1 MISDLSIKRPVL
13 AIVLS
18 ALIVVIGIAAL
29 LRLPVR
35 ELPDVD
41 TAVVTITTTYPGAAP
56 EIIDTE
62 IIEVIEGGISGVDGI
77 RSIRSSS
84 RLGRGRIVVE
94 FVTTRDI
101 DQAAND
107 VRDAVGRV
115 SIDLPEEADAPE
127 IVKTDSDAQPIM
139 RIAITSDRM
148 TPADINDYA
157 SRFIVDRLSVLNGVA
172 QVEIFGERRYAIRI
186 WLNREALA
194 ARNLTVADVESA
206 LRRNNVELP
215 AGELESVSRQFTIRT
230 DTRLRSEEEFREI
243 VVAQV
248 GGFPIR
254 LGDLAQVEL
263 GVEDDNSI
271 VRSNGQAAVGL
282 GVLRQSQANT
292 IEVSNQV
299 RAELE
304 ALRPT
309 LPEGMSVMVSSD
321 DAIFISQSIEEVV
334 IALGLSVMLVIAVIF
349 LFLHSA
355 RATIVPAVTIPVAV
369 IGTLAFIYAFGF
381 SINVLTLLA
390 LLLAIGLVVDDAIV
404 VLENIQ
410 RRVEEGEHPLAAAFL
425 GTRQVTFAVIAT
437 SLTLVSVFLPI
448 STLEGQ
454 VGRLFAEF
462 GIVMAAAVAIS
473 SFVALSLCAMLCSKL
488 LRAEDKPGRIG
499 RGLERAFDAMADG
512 YRRLLCRAL
521 RMPLLVLAAAGAVS
535 AGTVLLYDT
544 LPRELTP
551 TEDRGVF
558 FIPVTAPEGSTAGYT
573 DANIRR
579 IEEVISPLRESGE
592 ADRVFAIVGFR
603 NQPGRGFVVVGLT
616 DWADRDR
623 SQREIVN
630 SIIPEIGGIPGV
642 RAFPVN
648 PAGLGQR
655 GSSAPLQ
662 VVIGG
667 QDYGVIQEW
676 SDRIIARA
684 LENPGLQ
691 NVETDFEATRPQF
704 NVLIDRRK
712 ADDLEIGIEQI
723 GSTLQTML
731 ASREVT
737 DYVNRGRVYPVI
749 IQARDSDR
757 RTPADLKNIFVRSG
771 TGGSL
776 VPLNALVTLEELA
789 AAPELLRYDRLPSI
803 TISASLADGYDL
815 GSAIDY
821 MDAIAAEELP
831 PEGRLSYT
839 GQSQQF
845 LETSGG
851 IAVTFGIALL
861 IVFLVLAAQFES
873 FVHPLIIMLT
883 VPLGLAGALAALALG
898 GLSLNIYSQ
907 VGMVLLIG
915 LMAKNGILIVE
926 FANQLRAEG
935 KDVRQAITEGS
946 ALRFRPILMTVLST
960 VLGAVPLLLAT
971 GAGAESRVAI
981 GTVIIGGLSVA
992 SVLTLFVTPV
1002 LYDLLARFTR
1012 PANSVAE
1019 ELNRHLQGL
1028 RNRQPAE

>member
-623 SQREIVN
+623 SHREIVN
-630 SIIPEIGGIPGV
+630 SIIPGIGGIPGV